1 MKVHI
6 YKPSKSTMQSGHGK
20 TNKWVLEYELASKRT
35 PEPLMGWVSSED
47 TNNQIQLKFDTQEE
61 AIAYAE
67 SKGWQYEVAV
77 TRDRRIKPRNY
88 MDNFKYIPAQDDA

>member
-61 AIAYAE
+61 AVAFAQA
-67 SKGWQYEVAV
+67 KGWNYTVAV
-77 TRDRRIKPRNY
+77 SHDRHIRPRNY